1 MIDPTPQAAPAG
13 FDSLGL
19 ADAVLAAV
27 REVGYETPSPIQLA
41 AIPPLLA
48 GKDLLGQAQ
57 TGTGKTAAFA
67 LPLLSRLDLTLAQPQ
82 LLVLTPTRELAI
94 QVAEAM
100 QTYARHL
107 KGFHVLPVYGGQGM
121 DFQLKQLR
129 RGVHAVVG
137 TPGRIQDHL
146 RRKTL
151 KLGALKTVVLD
162 EADEML
168 RMGFIEDVEDIL
180 KQMPEEKQVALF
192 SATLPDRIRK
202 IVQHHLSEPVE
213 VKIKAKTA
221 TVASVDQ
228 RFVEIRHFDKLDALT
243 RILEAE
249 EFDAMLIFVRTR
261 TATTEVAEKL
271 EARGFASAA
280 LSGEMT
286 QALRERTVERLKN
299 GKLDIV
305 VATDVAARG
314 LDVERVSHV
323 VNFDIPNDIEGYIH
337 RIGRTGRAGRAGHAI
352 LFVTPR
358 ERHMLG
364 AIERATRQQIAPMR
378 LPTREDV
385 AHRRAAQFKD
395 RITEV
400 LDAQNLVFFDQLVES
415 YEKEHG
421 REPRAIAAALAYLAQ
436 KDRPLLPAAERDAPA
451 REGTP
456 PRERTPGRRERS
468 ERDGRDERAPRME
481 RSPRGE
487 RPRPGRPESVERGPR
502 APELAAARNQII
514 DREERVERADREAR
528 AERALPAERAPGER
542 PNRAARRAELYA
554 PRPEKRPRPE
564 RYERGE
570 PPPGSVRYRIGVGHE
585 HGVQPSNIV
594 GAIANE
600 AAIDSKH
607 IGRISI
613 FDAYSTVDLPEGM
626 PSETYEQLQKTWVCG
641 QRLAIRVDSP
651 GDEPSPLTPSAPRRL
666 VKLDKPIKKKHRKG
680 PSFAAQR
687 KGERS
692 RDPKNS
698 NGTRKP

>member
-1 MIDPTPQAAPAG
+1 MPYSAAAFSLLQPGLVSRIIAPPMTEPSSQSTTSGFAG
-13 FDSLGL
+13 LGL

-27 REVGYETPSPIQLA
+27 REVGYESPSPIQLA

-67 LPLLSRLDLTLAQPQ
+67 LPLLSRLDLKLAQPQ

-129 RGVHAVVG
+129 RGVHAIVG

-202 IVQHHLSEPVE
+202 IVQHHLSDPVE

-228 RFVEIRHFDKLDALT
+228 RFVECRHFDKLDALT

-249 EFDAMLIFVRTR
+249 EFDAMLVFVRTR

-271 EARGFASAA
+271 EARGFASSA
-280 LSGEMT
+280 LSGDMT
-286 QALRERTVERLKN
+286 QAMRERTIERLKS

-323 VNFDIPNDIEGYIH
+323 VNLDIPNDIEGYIH

-358 ERHMLG
+358 ERHLLA
-364 AIERATRQQIAPMR
+364 AIERATRQPITAMR

-385 AHRRAAQFKD
+385 ADKRATQFKQ
-395 RITEV
+395 RIKEV
-400 LDAQNLVFFDQLVES
+400 IAEQDLVFFERLVAG
-415 YEKEHG
+415 YEEEHG
-421 REPRAIAAALAYLAQ
+421 TEPRAIAAALAYLAQ
-436 KDRPLLPAAERDAPA
+436 KDRPLQPPPAERTAAP
-451 REGTP
+451 
-456 PRERTPGRRERS
+456 
-468 ERDGRDERAPRME
+468 RDERRDT
-481 RSPRGE
+481 
-487 RPRPGRPESVERGPR
+487 R
-502 APELAAARNQII
+502 APAGDRPARAPKHAAA
-514 DREERVERADREAR
+514 V
-528 AERALPAERAPGER
+528 
-542 PNRAARRAELYA
+542 ELYA
-554 PRPEKRPRPE
+554 DGGGRRAPRPQRDAI
-564 RYERGE
+564 
-570 PPPGSVRYRIGVGHE
+570 PPSGSVRYRIAVGHD
-585 HGVQPSNIV
+585 HGVQPGNIV

-600 AAIDSKH
+600 AAIDSAH
-607 IGRISI
+607 IGRIQI
-613 FDAYSTVDLPEGM
+613 FDAYSTVELPDGM
-626 PSETYEQLQKTWVCG
+626 PDETFEQLQNTWVCG
-641 QRLAIRVDSP
+641 QKLALRLISP
-651 GDEPSPLTPSAPRRL
+651 GDESPEPSRPRPFAEPRRTA
-666 VKLDKPIKKKHRKG
+666 PKKKHRKG
-680 PSFAAQR
+680 LSLHR
-687 KGERS
+687 K
-692 RDPKNS
+692 
-698 NGTRKP
+698 

>member
-1 MIDPTPQAAPAG
+1 MTEPTPQSTTPG
-13 FDSLGL
+13 FADLGL
-19 ADAVLAAV
+19 AGAVLDAV
-27 REVGYETPSPIQLA
+27 REVGYESPSPIQLA
-41 AIPPLLA
+41 AIPPLLE

-67 LPLLSRLDLTLAQPQ
+67 LPLLSRLDLKLAQPQ

-100 QTYARHL
+100 QTYARYL

-121 DFQLKQLR
+121 AFQLKQLH

-202 IVQHHLSEPVE
+202 IVQHHLSDPVE

-221 TVASVDQ
+221 TVASIDQ
-228 RFVEIRHFDKLDALT
+228 RFVECRHFDKLDALT

-249 EFDAMLIFVRTR
+249 EFDAMLVFVRTR

-280 LSGEMT
+280 LSGDMT
-286 QALRERTVERLKN
+286 QAMRERTIERLKN

-323 VNFDIPNDIEGYIH
+323 VNLDIPNDIEGYIH

-358 ERHMLG
+358 ERHLLG
-364 AIERATRQQIAPMR
+364 AIERATRQQITPMR

-385 AHRRAAQFKD
+385 ADRRATQFKQ

-400 LDAQNLVFFDQLVES
+400 IAAQDLVFFERLIAG
-415 YEKEHG
+415 YEEEHG
-421 REPRAIAAALAYLAQ
+421 TEPRAIAAALAYLAQ
-436 KDRPLLPAAERDAPA
+436 KDRPLQPPPLERTAAPRDERRERRETRELSRDKPARAAKHTGTLELYADDGRSRAPRRPRDA
-451 REGTP
+451 TP
-456 PRERTPGRRERS
+456 PR
-468 ERDGRDERAPRME
+468 
-481 RSPRGE
+481 
-487 RPRPGRPESVERGPR
+487 
-502 APELAAARNQII
+502 
-514 DREERVERADREAR
+514 
-528 AERALPAERAPGER
+528 
-542 PNRAARRAELYA
+542 
-554 PRPEKRPRPE
+554 
-564 RYERGE
+564 
-570 PPPGSVRYRIGVGHE
+570 GSVRYRVAVGHD
-585 HGVQPSNIV
+585 HGVQPGNIV

-600 AAIDSKH
+600 AAIDSVH
-607 IGRISI
+607 IGRIQI
-613 FDAYSTVDLPEGM
+613 FDGYSTVDLPEGM
-626 PSETYEQLQKTWVCG
+626 PDETFEQLQNTWVCG
-641 QRLAIRVDSP
+641 QKLAIRLDSP
-651 GDEPSPLTPSAPRRL
+651 GDEPAVEPARRRPFGDSRRPAP
-666 VKLDKPIKKKHRKG
+666 KKKHRKG
-680 PSFAAQR
+680 PSLH
-687 KGERS
+687 
-692 RDPKNS
+692 
-698 NGTRKP
+698 RKPAAARREKDHGSRKP

>member
-1 MIDPTPQAAPAG
+1 MTEPTPQTTPLG
-13 FDSLGL
+13 FADLGL
-19 ADAVLAAV
+19 ADAVLEAV
-27 REVGYETPSPIQLA
+27 REVGYESPSPIQLA

-67 LPLLSRLDLTLAQPQ
+67 LPLLSRLDLKLAQPQ

-121 DFQLKQLR
+121 AFQLKQLH

-202 IVQHHLSEPVE
+202 IVQHHLSDPVE

-249 EFDAMLIFVRTR
+249 DFDAMLVFVRTR

-286 QALRERTVERLKN
+286 QALRERTIERLKN

-323 VNFDIPNDIEGYIH
+323 VNLDIPNDIEGYIH
-337 RIGRTGRAGRAGHAI
+337 RIGRTGRAGRTGHAI

-358 ERHMLG
+358 ERHMLN
-364 AIERATRQQIAPMR
+364 AIERATRQPITPMR

-385 AHRRAAQFKD
+385 ADKRATQFKQ

-400 LDAQNLVFFDQLVES
+400 IAGQDLVFFEQLVAG
-415 YEKEHG
+415 YEEEHG
-421 REPRAIAAALAYLAQ
+421 TEPRAIAAALAYLAQ
-436 KDRPLLPAAERDAPA
+436 KDRPLLPP
-451 REGTP
+451 
-456 PRERTPGRRERS
+456 
-468 ERDGRDERAPRME
+468 
-481 RSPRGE
+481 
-487 RPRPGRPESVERGPR
+487 
-502 APELAAARNQII
+502 
-514 DREERVERADREAR
+514 
-528 AERALPAERAPGER
+528 PAERAAKSTEKSTPAT
-542 PNRAARRAELYA
+542 PALYA
-554 PRPEKRPRPE
+554 DNGRARAPRRPHDST
-564 RYERGE
+564 
-570 PPPGSVRYRIGVGHE
+570 PPGGSVRYRIAVGHD
-585 HGVQPSNIV
+585 HGVQPGNIV

-600 AAIDSKH
+600 AAIDSVH
-607 IGRISI
+607 IGRIQI
-613 FDAYSTVDLPEGM
+613 FDAYSTVELPDGM
-626 PSETYEQLQKTWVCG
+626 PDETFRQLQKTWVCG
-641 QRLAIRVDSP
+641 QQLAIRLDSP
-651 GDEPSPLTPSAPRRL
+651 GDEPPAGPPQRGAFAKPRR
-666 VKLDKPIKKKHRKG
+666 PAPPKKHRNG
-680 PSFAAQR
+680 VSLHR
-687 KGERS
+687 K
-692 RDPKNS
+692 P
-698 NGTRKP
+698 TRKP